1 VATHTTVDELDKPD
15 EASEVASDVASDVAW
30 KYAQQNVQDK
40 MPQLALNRGF
50 ERLVCQN

>member
-15 EASEVASDVASDVAW
+15 EASEVASDVAW
-30 KYAQQNVQDK
+30 KDAQQNVQDK

-50 ERLVCQN
+50 KRLVCQN